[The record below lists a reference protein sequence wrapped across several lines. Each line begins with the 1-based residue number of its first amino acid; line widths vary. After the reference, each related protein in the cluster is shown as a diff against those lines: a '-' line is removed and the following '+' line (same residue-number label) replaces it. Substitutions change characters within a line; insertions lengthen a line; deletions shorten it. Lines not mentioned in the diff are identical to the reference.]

1 MNVLSKL
8 NQAIISSLV
17 LLISTTAIFA
27 NEETV
32 AKAIPVTTVKVVQM
46 PMIETTL
53 ARGEIESP
61 NTPYVAAKVAAEVVS
76 IKVDDGTAVKA
87 GQLLARL
94 DEEAFR
100 IAEQRATADMQ
111 RLEAMVENQQ
121 RKVERSKQLFN
132 QKLIS
137 SSLHEDVLSVM
148 KQLQAELLSARS
160 MLRQAQYQLS
170 HTKVISPVN
179 GIVQQRMV
187 SKGDYV
193 KIGVSMFQI
202 VSTDE
207 VRARV
212 YFPDTLGSSV
222 HVGMKVMLT
231 KRKQTVTGVISSIRP
246 MMENSNRSL
255 HALVEFNNSNNWR
268 AGTSVVA
275 KTVLTENSS
284 AIAVPQRTLVQR
296 PAGTVVYKIRGNKV
310 TEKIVSTGMQQD
322 DFIEITSGLKD
333 GETIVMDG
341 ASWLTDGAIIDI
353 QKGNTN
359 K

>member
-1 MNVLSKL
+1 MNVLSKF
-8 NQAIISSLV
+8 NRVIMSSLV
-17 LLISTTAIFA
+17 LVISTATISAS
-27 NEETV
+27 EETLS
-32 AKAIPVTTVKVVQM
+32 KSTPVTTVKVIQM
-46 PMIETTL
+46 PMIKTML

-76 IKVDDGTAVKA
+76 IKVDDGTAVKT

-100 IAEQRATADMQ
+100 IAEQRATADLQ
-111 RLEAMVENQQ
+111 RLEALVENQH
-121 RKVERSKQLFN
+121 RKVKRSNQLFSK
-132 QKLIS
+132 KLIS
-137 SSLHEDVLSVM
+137 SSIHDDVLSVM
-148 KQLQAELLSARS
+148 KQLEAELLSAES

-170 HTKVISPVN
+170 HTKIVCPVN
-179 GIVQQRMV
+179 GIIQKRMV

-193 KIGVSMFQI
+193 KIGIPMFHV

-212 YFPDTLGSSV
+212 YFPDTFGSSV

-255 HALVEFNNSNNWR
+255 HALVEFSNSNNWR
-268 AGTSVVA
+268 SGTSVVA
-275 KTVLTENSS
+275 KTVLTENAA
-284 AIAVPQRTLVQR
+284 AIAVPQKALVQR
-296 PAGTVVYKIRGNKV
+296 PSGTVVYKIRGNQV
-310 TEKIVSTGMQQD
+310 SEVIVSTGMQQES
-322 DFIEITSGLKD
+322 FIEITSGLKG

-341 ASWLTDGAIIDI
+341 ASWLTDGATIDI
-353 QKGNTN
+353 QKGSANQ
-359 K
+359 